1 MVIYGLQRISSS
13 PHVRRTKSIIFD
25 SLLIS
30 NRGYMNP
37 PPQEAYLYIFPARF
51 HHPRYVAVVVVHL

>member
-13 PHVRRTKSIIFD
+13 PHVRRAKSIVSD
-25 SLLIS
+25 SLLIP
-30 NRGYMNP
+30 NRRYMNP

-51 HHPRYVAVVVVHL
+51 HQCASKLAGWVI